1 MGERRRSQSLVSVGV
16 ANDKSLVVAIMSR
29 LSFAFAVL
37 SSSILL
43 VNGQLELRSF
53 LGNCVNGGT
62 NLDSCLLQLADKLR
76 PYMKTGIP
84 SLNIPKTDPMDIDRI
99 AFQLKNPLGVVTV
112 KFTENTVE
120 GLSTHTINSIRANK
134 AAKTLSMEI
143 FVPKATARGLYH
155 MQGVLGPLELDES
168 LAPAPYTTS
177 FTGTT
182 VSGVAKMDGLNGQL
196 ENLFGGEADGL
207 AKVVLRFVNK
217 ESDKFIKDF
226 QPEIA
231 KQVSQL
237 IKTFFNSAL
246 DNIPVSTFE

>member
-1 MGERRRSQSLVSVGV
+1 
-16 ANDKSLVVAIMSR
+16 
-29 LSFAFAVL
+29 
-37 SSSILL
+37 
-43 VNGQLELRSF
+43 
-53 LGNCVNGGT
+53 
-62 NLDSCLLQLADKLR
+62 
-76 PYMKTGIP
+76 
-84 SLNIPKTDPMDIDRI
+84 
-99 AFQLKNPLGVVTV
+99 
-112 KFTENTVE
+112 
-120 GLSTHTINSIRANK
+120 
-134 AAKTLSMEI
+134 
-143 FVPKATARGLYH
+143 
-155 MQGVLGPLELDES
+155 LDES

-182 VSGVAKMDGLNGQL
+182 VSGVAKMDVVGGKLQIVQQPDVTINVEGLNVQM

-231 KQVSQL
+231 KQVSEL